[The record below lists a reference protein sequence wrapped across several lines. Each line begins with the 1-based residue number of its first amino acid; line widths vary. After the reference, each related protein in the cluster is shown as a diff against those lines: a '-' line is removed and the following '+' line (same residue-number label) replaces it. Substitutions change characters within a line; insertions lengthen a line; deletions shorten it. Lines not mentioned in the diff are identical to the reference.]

1 MSTLL
6 RCMILCVNK
15 ETFDKEVLSDFQRN
29 PLRWSTFIAAF
40 LQYVEKNYLRI
51 VTYVREKYPILRS
64 QYENSFKD
72 LRPADQ
78 LVQMILV
85 FHILGDFF
93 HTAAPGNQEIQKLL
107 AACIDACY
115 NAVQE
120 SQEYASENSYEQQY
134 AFVLA
139 KLIAQNTILVS
150 DSRANYANQPGTYDG
165 FTEKGFLYLK
175 NDAVYAKVRQ
185 HFRQQGREFPL
196 SQLNATRALNQAGL
210 LITETEKKK
219 NGETKIHL
227 EVKVSIAKKRPRM
240 LKMSL
245 SAFHSYTEGESK

>member
-1 MSTLL
+1 MKK
-6 RCMILCVNK
+6 IL
-15 ETFDKEVLSDFQRN
+15 
-29 PLRWSTFIAAF
+29 IA
-40 LQYVEKNYLRI
+40 
-51 VTYVREKYPILRS
+51 
-64 QYENSFKD
+64 
-72 LRPADQ
+72 
-78 LVQMILV
+78 LVILV
-85 FHILGDFF
+85 PI
-93 HTAAPGNQEIQKLL
+93 
-107 AACIDACY
+107 
-115 NAVQE
+115 
-120 SQEYASENSYEQQY
+120 
-134 AFVLA
+134 
-139 KLIAQNTILVS
+139 
-150 DSRANYANQPGTYDG
+150 ANQPGTYDG